1 MLFSSITFLYYFL
14 PIVLFLHCVVPKWL
28 KNGVLLLSSL
38 VFYAWGGPKYLLL
51 IGTSILLG
59 YFFGLLVEKCAYKK
73 RAKLCITVYC
83 VVVLGF
89 LAYFKYAGFFIAN
102 INGLMG
108 TDLPLL
114 KIVLP
119 LGISFYTFHMLSYV
133 VDIYRGDVKAQRNL
147 VDFATYV
154 MLFPQLVAGPIVR
167 YVGVAKELTSRSI
180 TVDEVFLGA
189 RRFLFGL
196 AKKVLIANMLGELC
210 DAFLASQAKSV
221 LFYWLYAVAFTM
233 QIYFDFSGYSDMALG
248 LGRMFGFHLL
258 ENFNYPYTSR
268 SITEFWR
275 RWHISLSSW
284 FRDYVYIPLG
294 GNRVK
299 KPRWLFNLAVV
310 WMLTGLWHGAAWNF
324 VLWGVLFAVLLMA
337 EKFWLAG
344 VLEKLP
350 RLATHFYV
358 MFFVVLSFVLFNAS
372 GLKAAAVDIGAMFG
386 MGGLP
391 FANAETL
398 YYLQSYAMLLAAAI
412 VGCTPLC
419 KTAVSHCCEKTIGAR
434 LLRVAEPTVLV
445 VLLVTVT
452 AYLVDGSFNP
462 FLYFRF

>member
-28 KNGVLLLSSL
+28 KNGVLLISSL
-38 VFYAWGGPKYLLL
+38 VFYAWGGPKYLVL

-59 YFFGLLVEKCAYKK
+59 YFSGLLVEKCTNK
-73 RAKLCITVYC
+73 RQAKLCLAVYC
-83 VVVLGF
+83 VVVLGL
-89 LAYFKYAGFFIAN
+89 LAYFKYADFFIAN
-102 INGLMG
+102 VNGLTG
-108 TDLPLL
+108 TDIPLL

-167 YVGVAKELTSRSI
+167 YVDVAKELTSRSI
-180 TVDEVFLGA
+180 TADEVFLGA
-189 RRFLFGL
+189 RRFLLGL

-210 DAFLASQAKSV
+210 NTFLASEAKSV

-248 LGRMFGFHLL
+248 LGRMFGFDLL
-258 ENFNYPYTSR
+258 ENFIYPYISR

-299 KPRWLFNLAVV
+299 KPRWLFNITVV

-324 VLWGVLFAVLLMA
+324 VLWGALFAILLMA
-337 EKFWLAG
+337 EKLWFAR

-350 RLATHFYV
+350 RLVNHFYV
-358 MFFVVLSFVLFNAS
+358 LFFVVLSFVLFNAS
-372 GLKAAAVDIGAMFG
+372 GLKAAVADIGAMFG
-386 MGGLP
+386 MEGLP
-391 FANAETL
+391 FANAETI
-398 YYLQSYAMLLAAAI
+398 YYLRSYALLLAAAI
-412 VGCTPLC
+412 VGCTPIC
-419 KTAVSHCCEKTIGAR
+419 KTVVSRCYENTTGAR
-434 LLRVAEPTVLV
+434 LLRVAEPAVLA